1 VWSLQPVAAISP
13 REAFFA
19 LRERVPAARA
29 VGRMAAET
37 AAPYPPG
44 IPALAPGELI
54 TEEILVA
61 LQREAAA
68 GTRVAY
74 CSDPTLE
81 TLLVVADRPV

>member
-1 VWSLQPVAAISP
+1 MAP

-19 LRERVPAARA
+19 PRERVAAERA
-29 VGRMAAET
+29 AGRISAET

-54 TEEILVA
+54 TSELLDSLRA
-61 LQREAAA
+61 EAAA

-74 CSDPTLE
+74 ASDPSLDTI
-81 TLLVVADRPV
+81 LVVAQR

>member
-1 VWSLQPVAAISP
+1 MSP

-19 LRERVPAARA
+19 PRERVGAARA
-29 VGRMAAET
+29 AGRISGET

-54 TEEILVA
+54 TAELLASLRE
-61 LQREAAA
+61 EAAA

-74 CSDPTLE
+74 ASDPSLE
-81 TLLVVADRPV
+81 TLLVVAQR